1 MAEKT
6 NTTYNGRYPV
16 YGSLAYDFNNP
27 IFFPDDTLDEPVK
40 APAPPKTKTRQQAA
54 VRTAVRAK
62 QAVAPFAIIG
72 AVCVAVLLV
81 FTLFLRIQLTQVTDE
96 TVQLSEKLEELK
108 AENAKLLIKY
118 ESAFNLNEIEDYAIN
133 VLGMQRPRSDQ
144 IYYVDSS
151 APDKAVV
158 LQEEEE
164 KSGLVERLEDFLA
177 LIGEYFR

>member
-1 MAEKT
+1 MADNT
-6 NTTYNGRYPV
+6 NTTYRQYAV

-27 IFFPDDTLDEPVK
+27 IFFPETTLDEPVK

-54 VRTAVRAK
+54 ARTVARTK

-72 AVCVAVLLV
+72 AACVAVLLV
-81 FTLFLRIQLTQVTDE
+81 FTLFFRIQLTQVTDE
-96 TVQLSEKLEELK
+96 TVQLNEKLEELK
-108 AENAKLLIKY
+108 AENAKLLIQY

-133 VLGMQRPRSDQ
+133 VLGMQKPRSDQ

-158 LQEEEE
+158 LQEEA
-164 KSGLVERLEDFLA
+164 KDNGLLERLEDFLA
-177 LIGEYFR
+177 LIGEYFG